1 MDEKNWNLAS
11 NSQIK
16 EELENLESEF
26 KEKQT
31 TMKTLVEE
39 INSLDESMRGL
50 SEKYLKIREILNKR
64 EGKTK
69 E

>member
-11 NSQIK
+11 NNQIK

-26 KEKQT
+26 KEKQV